1 MLFYLPL
8 EHSEDAA
15 DQRRCVELVRE
26 RCSDTEFVRYADAH
40 KEVID
45 RFGRFPHRNAI
56 LGRPN
61 TPEEDEYLN
70 DPDAGF

>member
-1 MLFYLPL
+1 MLPT
-8 EHSEDAA
+8 SSAA
-15 DQRRCVELVRE
+15 SNWCASAAR
-26 RCSDTEFVRYADAH
+26 DTEFVRYAVAH
-40 KEVID
+40 QEIID

-61 TPEEDEYLN
+61 TPEEEDYLQ